1 MDRRPSRINVNQ
13 QCVRQRRYNIWK
25 GGVNGGVIERE
36 RGMKRG
42 GCVQRRG
49 SNRDFV
55 CVKSIHPICS
65 SCNSEGA
72 AELEKSSTAVAEA
85 KHCIAKLPSNNTSL
99 SGKRLFSRLLFFFV
113 FVPRDISS
121 SLGVSIYTHL
131 LAYWTVQTTK
141 RGVRGL

>member
-1 MDRRPSRINVNQ
+1 MRLYRLFILPEVIIPHPSPCYDGSEAFSD
-13 QCVRQRRYNIWK
+13 QCKSTVCPATTLQYMKRW
-25 GGVNGGVIERE
+25 GGEWRCNRERE
-36 RGMKRG
+36 RKRGMKRG

-72 AELEKSSTAVAEA
+72 AELEKSSTAVAQA

-99 SGKRLFSRLLFFFV
+99 SGKRLFSRLLFF
-113 FVPRDISS
+113 SS
-121 SLGVSIYTHL
+121 SY
-131 LAYWTVQTTK
+131 
-141 RGVRGL
+141 RGISHRH

>member
-1 MDRRPSRINVNQ
+1 MYVLPEVIIPHPSPCYDGSEAISD
-13 QCVRQRRYNIWK
+13 QCKSTVCPATTLQNMKRCN
-25 GGVNGGVIERE
+25 RE

-55 CVKSIHPICS
+55 CVKSIRPICS

-72 AELEKSSTAVAEA
+72 AELEKSSTAAEA

-99 SGKRLFSRLLFFFV
+99 SGKRLFSRLLFF
-113 FVPRDISS
+113 SS
-121 SLGVSIYTHL
+121 SF
-131 LAYWTVQTTK
+131 
-141 RGVRGL
+141 RGIFHRL